1 MRAEREPASSIE
13 IDDPDNLRLRTYK
26 AATHTRLEEM
36 ILELQLLPGTRLVEA
51 DLAARFGIS
60 KTPIREAFL
69 MLQADGLVELVPHV
83 GARVTWLTIDEL
95 EELHFLQDAIEIPS
109 LAVVAERL
117 SSSDLSAVDQRLAG
131 ARRHRKQRD
140 SAGYYRDVVDIHEIL
155 FGLVKSARISRLIRS
170 VMGHERRYEVV
181 FIHQFDDA
189 WDLEHE
195 VLTSRVDFLRRG
207 DLAGAGDAVRRGH
220 AQQVELA
227 KSRIGHPLVAP
238 YLSPALRD
246 ATRPI
251 SPLARDDDASPSAT
265 TRAARNAPIRR
276 HS

>member
-1 MRAEREPASSIE
+1 M
-13 IDDPDNLRLRTYK
+13 
-26 AATHTRLEEM
+26 
-36 ILELQLLPGTRLVEA
+36 RLVEA

-69 MLQADGLVELVPHV
+69 MLQAEGLVELVPHI

-95 EELHFLQDAIEIPS
+95 QELHFLQDAIEVPS
-109 LAVVAERL
+109 LAIVAERL
-117 SSSDLSAVDQRLAG
+117 SSSDLAIVDKSLAS
-131 ARRHRKQRD
+131 ARRARKQRD
-140 SAGYYRDVVDIHEIL
+140 SAGYYREVVNIHEIL

-189 WDLEHE
+189 WDLEHQ

-207 DLAGAGDAVRRGH
+207 DLDGAGDAVRHGH

-227 KSRIGHPLVAP
+227 KSRRSHPLVAP
-238 YLSPALRD
+238 YLSPGMPD
-246 ATRPI
+246 AHEQAP
-251 SPLARDDDASPSAT
+251 PLPKTGDADMPGWTGKAGRRAPSRSQA
-265 TRAARNAPIRR
+265 
-276 HS
+276 